1 MSILLN
7 SPATSPASPAKWQ
20 KYKENAALKTLRAP
34 TSSFAHMPQVSLPL
48 TPLSPNTPRELHDF
62 EKLSMLGKGSTAHVY
77 LTRLR
82 GTDQIFALKMM
93 RKKEMLRRNRVQV
106 AAPPKPSNRCASHAI
121 SNKPTLVVACQRV
134 FNEREVLLTECASKD
149 GAFLVPGL
157 LRSPARACRN
167 AKMVGHT
174 LCVDHPFIISYHH
187 CFQTD
192 ACLVFVLE
200 YCGGGEFYQSAA
212 RSRRSV
218 RILPSDARPRCRP
231 CRAESVRHTVVVSAT
246 QRRSARRL
254 SALDAYLKSTA
265 LVAEST
271 VRFYAAEAAS
281 ALAYLHAAGFAYRDL
296 KPENILLGSDG
307 TRAAHPI

>member
-34 TSSFAHMPQVSLPL
+34 TSSSAHMPQVSLPL

-134 FNEREVLLTECASKD
+134 FNEREVLLTECVSKD
-149 GAFLVPGL
+149 GACLVPGL

-212 RSRRSV
+212 RSRR
-218 RILPSDARPRCRP
+218 P
-231 CRAESVRHTVVVSAT
+231 T
-246 QRRSARRL
+246 
-254 SALDAYLKSTA
+254 
-265 LVAEST
+265 
-271 VRFYAAEAAS
+271 
-281 ALAYLHAAGFAYRDL
+281 
-296 KPENILLGSDG
+296 
-307 TRAAHPI
+307 